1 MKKTKKPKQ
10 NHCCG
15 HCALKQDVIAGRIRL
30 KITFGCRVHSP
41 HSCACDPDYGPYN
54 YKTNTK
60 EEVLGGVKRWATQE
74 EAVEHLTLVCQRT
87 KEEVAPKNRVVV
99 PEIRREGQRI
109 LKAGTN
115 VSVQLKRKSG
125 TKRDDAFV
133 MECYDDNHVRL
144 YVDSMSDTVTV
155 PADEFVKARRGST
168 RVL

>member
-1 MKKTKKPKQ
+1 MKKTSKLKKDY
-10 NHCCG
+10 CCG
-15 HCALKQDVIAGRIRL
+15 HCALKRDVLAGTVRL
-30 KITFGCRVHSP
+30 ILNFGCRVHSP
-41 HSCACDPDYGPYN
+41 HACGCDPDYGPYN
-54 YKTNTK
+54 YKTHTK

-74 EAVEHLTLVCQRT
+74 EAVEHQTLMCQRT
-87 KEEVAPKNRVVV
+87 KEEASPKNRVVV

-133 MECYDDNHVRL
+133 MECYEDNHVKL
-144 YVDSMSDTVTV
+144 YVDSMSDIVTV
-155 PADEFVKARRGST
+155 LADEFVKARRGTT